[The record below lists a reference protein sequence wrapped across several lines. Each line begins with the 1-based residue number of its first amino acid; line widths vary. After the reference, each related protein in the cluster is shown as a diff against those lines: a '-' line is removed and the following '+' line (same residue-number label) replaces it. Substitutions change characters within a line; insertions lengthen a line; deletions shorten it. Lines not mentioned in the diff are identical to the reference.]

1 MVSFLDLGKCNEAY
15 HSELADAALRVI
27 RSGWYIRGAEVNEF
41 EREFADYCGVSEAV
55 GVANGLDALTLVLQA
70 WKEMGLLRDQD
81 EVIVPANTYIA
92 TILAV
97 SANNLK
103 PVLVEPDPET
113 FNISSQKIQQA
124 ITHRTRAVIAVHL
137 YGQIAP
143 MEEVVKVANDNSL
156 LVLED
161 AAQAHGA
168 CLGGRRTG
176 GWGDAAAFSFYPG
189 KNLGALGDAGAVTTN
204 DKELAHLVKTIANY
218 GSERKYENLY
228 RGVNSR
234 LDEIQAAFLRVKLKH
249 LDAATQRRREI
260 ASAYVNEI
268 NNPLIQ
274 IPKST
279 ARLAS
284 CKSEQHVWHLFVVQS
299 NTRQLLQGHLESA
312 GIQTMIHYP
321 IAPHE
326 QNAYQLEPFG
336 VFPITESIHRRV
348 LSLPISP
355 VMTDNE
361 VAEVIDAI
369 NRFTVSTE

>member
-1 MVSFLDLGKCNEAY
+1 M
-15 HSELADAALRVI
+15 
-27 RSGWYIRGAEVNEF
+27 
-41 EREFADYCGVSEAV
+41 
-55 GVANGLDALTLVLQA
+55 
-70 WKEMGLLRDQD
+70 
-81 EVIVPANTYIA
+81 PANTYIA

-113 FNISSQKIQQA
+113 FNISPSGLQRA
-124 ITHRTRAVIAVHL
+124 ITPRTRAVIAVHL

-143 MEEVVKVANDNSL
+143 MEEVMMVAKDKGL

-168 CLGGRRTG
+168 CLDNRRAG

-204 DKELAHLVKTIANY
+204 DKELASLVKIIANY
-218 GSERKYENLY
+218 GSEEKYKNLY
-228 RGVNSR
+228 SGVNSR

-249 LDAATQRRREI
+249 LDAATQRRRDI
-260 ASAYVNEI
+260 ASAYVNGI
-268 NNPLIQ
+268 SNPLIQ
-274 IPKST
+274 ISNST
-279 ARLAS
+279 ARLAGS
-284 CKSEQHVWHLFVVQS
+284 RSEQHVWHLFVVQS
-299 NTRQLLQGHLESA
+299 NNRELLQSHLDGS

-326 QNAYQLEPFG
+326 QNAYKLEPFG
-336 VFPITESIHRRV
+336 VLPITESIHRRV

-355 VMTDNE
+355 VMTDHE
-361 VAEVIDAI
+361 VAKVIDAI
-369 NRFTVSTE
+369 NRYVDVT

>member
-15 HSELADAALRVI
+15 QAELEEAALRVI
-27 RSGWYIRGAEVNEF
+27 RSGWYIRGAEVKEF
-41 EREFADYCGVSEAV
+41 EKEFAQYCGVSTAV
-55 GVANGLDALTLVLQA
+55 GVANGLDALALVLRA
-70 WKEMGLLRDQD
+70 WKEMGLLKDQD

-113 FNISSQKIQQA
+113 FNISPSGLQRA
-124 ITHRTRAVIAVHL
+124 ITPRTRAVIAVHL

-143 MEEVVKVANDNSL
+143 MEEVMMVAKDKGL

-168 CLGGRRTG
+168 CLDNRRAG

-204 DKELAHLVKTIANY
+204 DNELASLVKIIANY
-218 GSERKYENLY
+218 GSEEKYKNLY
-228 RGVNSR
+228 SGVNSR

-249 LDAATQRRREI
+249 LDAATQRRRDI
-260 ASAYVNEI
+260 ASAYVNGI
-268 NNPLIQ
+268 SNPLIQ
-274 IPKST
+274 ISNST
-279 ARLAS
+279 ARLAGS
-284 CKSEQHVWHLFVVQS
+284 RSEQHVWHLFVVQS
-299 NTRQLLQGHLESA
+299 NNRELLQSHLDGS

-326 QNAYQLEPFG
+326 QNAYKLEPFG
-336 VFPITESIHRRV
+336 VLPITESIHRRV

-355 VMTDNE
+355 VMTDHE
-361 VAEVIDAI
+361 VAKVIDAI
-369 NRFTVSTE
+369 NRYVDVT